1 MSIFDKEINRANTNS
16 IKWDTASDE
25 LPMWVA
31 DMDFETAPAI
41 LEAIANRV
49 NHGVFGYTKLPEEW
63 YTTITKWY
71 SNRYSFKF
79 EKENLL
85 FSPGVIGSI
94 STVIRATTKENDKV
108 MVMTPVYN
116 TFYDTIEATKR
127 IVVEHKLTYTNNKY
141 SLNISKFEEDV
152 ANHKPQI
159 LILCNPHNPL
169 GKVWS
174 KQELTDVGK
183 VCKDNNVLVISDE
196 IHGDLVLNDSKYTPF
211 ASVNEIN
218 RQNSVTCIAP
228 TKTFNLAGL
237 HTSSMIIFTNKLNQV
252 ISDKLYAD
260 GVMLSNIF
268 GIEGSIAAYKYGE
281 DWLGQL
287 IEYLRINKQ
296 VLKEYLQTN
305 IPELIAVGE
314 DATYLEWI
322 DCSALTDDSQQLS
335 AFIREHTGL
344 YIAEGTKYRGNG
356 NSFMRINL
364 ATTHSNVQDGLKRLS
379 TAVDLYKQQNKQKD
393 S

>member
-16 IKWDTASDE
+16 IKWDTAPNE

-31 DMDFETAPAI
+31 DMDFETAPEI
-41 LEAIANRV
+41 LEAIAKRV

-63 YTTITKWY
+63 YTTIIKWY
-71 SNRYSFKF
+71 TNRNNF
-79 EKENLL
+79 EFAKENLL

-127 IVVEHKLTYTNNKY
+127 TVVEHQLIFSANKY
-141 SLNISKFEEDV
+141 RLHMSKFEEDIV
-152 ANHKPQI
+152 NHKPQI

-169 GKVWS
+169 GKVWT
-174 KQELTDVGK
+174 KQQLTDIGK
-183 VCKDNNVLVISDE
+183 VCEDNNVLVISDE
-196 IHGDLVLNDSKYTPF
+196 IHGDLVLNDNKYTPF
-211 ASVNEIN
+211 ASINEIN
-218 RQNSVTCIAP
+218 KQNSVTCIAP

-237 HTSSMIIFTNKLNQV
+237 HTSSMIIFNDELNQL

-268 GIEGSIAAYKYGE
+268 GIEASIAAYKYGE
-281 DWLGQL
+281 LWLKKL
-287 IEYLRINKQ
+287 VEYLNINKQ
-296 VLKEYLQTN
+296 MFKEYLETN

-322 DCSALTDDSQQLS
+322 NCSALTDDSQHLAS
-335 AFIREHTGL
+335 FIREQTGL
-344 YIAEGTKYRGNG
+344 YISEGTKYRGNG
-356 NSFMRINL
+356 NAFMRINL
-364 ATTHSNVQDGLKRLS
+364 ATTHANVEDSLKRLS
-379 TAVDLYKQQNKQKD
+379 TAVILYKQHYIK
-393 S
+393 

>member
-16 IKWDTASDE
+16 IKWDTASNE

-31 DMDFETAPAI
+31 DMDFETAPEI
-41 LEAIANRV
+41 LNALAKRV
-49 NHGVFGYTKLPEEW
+49 SHGVFGYTKLPDEW
-63 YTTITKWY
+63 YTTIIKWY
-71 SNRYSFKF
+71 YNRYNFKF
-79 EKENLL
+79 DKENLL

-116 TFYDTIEATKR
+116 TFYDTIDATKR
-127 IVVEHKLTYTNNKY
+127 TIVEHKLTYSDNKY
-141 SLNISKFEEDV
+141 SLNITKFQEDISYY
-152 ANHKPQI
+152 NPQI

-169 GKVWS
+169 GKIWS
-174 KQELTDVGK
+174 KQELTDIGK
-183 VCKDNNVLVISDE
+183 ICKENNVLVISDE

-211 ASVNEIN
+211 ASINETN
-218 RQNSVTCIAP
+218 KQNSVTCIAP

-237 HTSSMIIFTNKLNQV
+237 QTSSMIIFNDKLNQL

-260 GVMLSNIF
+260 GVMLSNVF
-268 GIEGSIAAYKYGE
+268 GIEASIAAYKYGE
-281 DWLGQL
+281 KWLDHL

-296 VLKEYLQTN
+296 LLREYLQTN

-322 DCSALTDDSQQLS
+322 DCDALTDDSQQLA

-356 NSFMRINL
+356 NTFMRINL
-364 ATTHSNVQDGLKRLS
+364 ATTHANVQDGLKRLS
-379 TAVDLYKQQNKQKD
+379 TAVDLYKQQNKQ
-393 S
+393 

>member
-63 YTTITKWY
+63 HTTIIKWY
-71 SNRYSFKF
+71 SNRYCFKF

-127 IVVEHKLTYTNNKY
+127 IVVEHKLTYANNKY
-141 SLNISKFEEDV
+141 SLNMSKFEDDI

-174 KQELTDVGK
+174 KQELTDIGK

-211 ASVNEIN
+211 ASV
-218 RQNSVTCIAP
+218 TCIAP

-237 HTSSMIIFTNKLNQV
+237 HTSSMIIFTDKLNQV

-268 GIEGSIAAYKYGE
+268 GIEASIAAYKDGE
-281 DWLGQL
+281 DWLDQL

-305 IPELIAVGE
+305 IPELIVVGE

-335 AFIREHTGL
+335 AFIRVHTGL

-356 NSFMRINL
+356 NTFMRINL
-364 ATTHSNVQDGLKRLS
+364 ATTHANVQDGLKRLS
-379 TAVDLYKQQNKQKD
+379 TAVDLYKQQNKL
-393 S
+393 

>member
-63 YTTITKWY
+63 YTTIIKWY
-71 SNRYSFKF
+71 SNRYCFKF

-85 FSPGVIGSI
+85 FPPGVSGSI

-127 IVVEHKLTYTNNKY
+127 IVVEHKLTYANNKY
-141 SLNISKFEEDV
+141 SLNISKFEEDI

-174 KQELTDVGK
+174 KQELTDIGK

-211 ASVNEIN
+211 ARVNEIN

-237 HTSSMIIFTNKLNQV
+237 HTSSMIIFTDKLNQV

-268 GIEGSIAAYKYGE
+268 GIEASIAAYKDGE
-281 DWLGQL
+281 DWLDQL

-335 AFIREHTGL
+335 AFIRVHTGL

-356 NSFMRINL
+356 NTFMRINL
-364 ATTHSNVQDGLKRLS
+364 ATTYSNVQAGLKRLS
-379 TAVDLYKQQNKQKD
+379 TAVDLYKQQNKL
-393 S
+393 